1 MTVITLEFACWWFSI
16 SIIPSTFIKWYSS
29 ARESCIFPLV
39 YSMIYLYQY
48 GKHVLK
54 ICFLWHSYKWKILN
68 SEGFFFPEKKR
79 TSNIWWNN
87 SLSYRARESRGFQQG
102 EPSLGDQNRE
112 RASLQHAAA
121 AAATSLQSCP
131 TLCDPLDSSPPAS
144 PVPGIFQT
152 RTLESVAIF
161 FSNAWKWKVKVKSFS
176 RVWLFMTLWT
186 AAYPAPPSM
195 GFSRRA

>member
-1 MTVITLEFACWWFSI
+1 MIFFCKGKLYLSPSLFNDLFISVWKTCFKNLLFMTLIQMKNLEFW
-16 SIIPSTFIKWYSS
+16 
-29 ARESCIFPLV
+29 
-39 YSMIYLYQY
+39 
-48 GKHVLK
+48 G
-54 ICFLWHSYKWKILN
+54 FLLSR
-68 SEGFFFPEKKR
+68 KKR

-102 EPSLGDQNRE
+102 EPSLGDQNRA

-131 TLCDPLDSSPPAS
+131 TLCDPIDSSPPAS

-176 RVWLFMTLWT
+176 HVWLFMTLWT

-195 GFSRRA
+195 GFSRWA